1 MKWGNPMRK
10 IVAMVGMIFLLSACQ
25 NIADFENDVMQTYLD
40 VLQDRINIHTRLY
53 FDWPNP
59 QCFQSSYLSLS
70 DYLMEIGE
78 GISWEIIEFAVVDMT
93 DNGENDLVLSL
104 RHPQIM
110 ENISLVLIYE
120 NGSVYGNIFTHR
132 NMSDIKSDGSFY
144 RRISG
149 HWTAARLDF
158 TKGVFS
164 SSNVFIEEQDK
175 RESVIMFPFSAET
188 IAYDLPIAWR
198 YFHP

>member
-1 MKWGNPMRK
+1 MKRGNPVRK
-10 IVAMVGMIFLLSACQ
+10 IVAMVGIMFLLLACQ
-25 NIADFENDVMQTYLD
+25 NIADSENDVMQTYLD
-40 VLQDRINIHTRLY
+40 VLQDRINIHTGLY
-53 FDWPNP
+53 SGWPNP
-59 QCFQSSYLSLS
+59 QYFQSSYLSLS

-78 GISWEIIEFAVVDMT
+78 GINWEIIEFAAVDMT
-93 DNGENDLVLSL
+93 DNGNNDLVLSL

-110 ENISLVLIYE
+110 ENILLVLIYE
-120 NGSVYGNIFTHR
+120 NGAVYSNIFTRR

-158 TKGVFS
+158 TEGVFN
-164 SSNVFIEEQDK
+164 SSNVFIEEQYR
-175 RESVIMFPFSAET
+175 RESVTMFPFSAET
-188 IAYDLPIAWR
+188 IAYDLFIAWR